1 MSKSNNQSLSPTNQK
16 LLAWFEARPMQRIT
30 SEALRDSSIAIWS
43 VRKKDA
49 PRSARKLWELG
60 FLERQN
66 GTKDPYWFNP
76 GIDHQ
81 AKGVE
86 RQRILCGQ
94 ALAAVASRLEKIM
107 EYVAAPGVLSTRER
121 AQLAEFVEASSAA
134 IAKVRFASTNSK
146 SSNT

>member
-1 MSKSNNQSLSPTNQK
+1 MVRGATNAK
-16 LLAWFEARPMQRIT
+16 DY
-30 SEALRDSSIAIWS
+30 LRSIARQLGS
-43 VRKKDA
+43 YLV
-49 PRSARKLWELG
+49 SAQERCTTKCSQVMG
-60 FLERQN
+60 IGILERQN

-134 IAKVRFASTNSK
+134 IAKVRFVSTNSK

>member
-1 MSKSNNQSLSPTNQK
+1 
-16 LLAWFEARPMQRIT
+16 
-30 SEALRDSSIAIWS
+30 
-43 VRKKDA
+43 
-49 PRSARKLWELG
+49 
-60 FLERQN
+60 LERQN